1 MQIETPG
8 ERVRAMRFGRF
19 SREDNALALAMR
31 SGAVVVKMLQRSA
44 NVGDEAGGAAVGGP
58 PPEQDV
64 PLPLPQKT
72 QLYVDQTEREK
83 EQVSE
88 SPKASELEPEP
99 SRAERTNRR
108 GEAGRRDGGFNIYG
122 HFLSLSSF
130 FLSVSFFL
138 SFFLS
143 SFFLS

>member
-88 SPKASELEPEP
+88 SPK
-99 SRAERTNRR
+99 
-108 GEAGRRDGGFNIYG
+108 
-122 HFLSLSSF
+122 
-130 FLSVSFFL
+130 
-138 SFFLS
+138 
-143 SFFLS
+143 